1 MKNENA
7 IFTIQSNRDLFS
19 TERVVGKKLK
29 IVEYKRFFKNK
40 ELIKILENEALCET
54 AKAFLCGNLNLAQ
67 ASTNSY
73 MHRNT
78 LIYRIEKIN
87 STIGLDLKKFEDCVL
102 FVNMLEIYKMVVNK
116 KWCLKTHAN

>member
-40 ELIKILENEALCET
+40 ELIKILKNEALCET

-67 ASTNSY
+67 ASANSY

>member
-40 ELIKILENEALCET
+40 ELIKILKNEALCET

-78 LIYRIEKIN
+78 LI
-87 STIGLDLKKFEDCVL
+87 
-102 FVNMLEIYKMVVNK
+102 
-116 KWCLKTHAN
+116 

>member
-19 TERVVGKKLK
+19 TQRVAGKKLH
-29 IVEYKRFFKNK
+29 IVDYKRFFKNK
-40 ELIKILENEALCET
+40 EIVKILENESLCET
-54 AKAFLCGNLNLAQ
+54 AKAFLNGNLNLAL

-87 STIGLDLKKFEDCVL
+87 SSIGLDLKKFEDCVL
-102 FVNMLEIYKMVVNK
+102 FVNMLEIYKMVVSK
-116 KWCLKTHAN
+116 K

>member
-67 ASTNSY
+67 ASANSY